1 MKKILLTIVVL
12 FVTTSTNLFSAEN
25 SCSQYKK
32 WNLPTGKYNE
42 CIKNLKKEGKYEPS
56 GVIPN
61 IGKKI
66 SAGNHTFQI
75 QKDGYAPISYDINVN
90 PSKSISLDFFM
101 NPVYDIRFKT
111 DEKGLIFE
119 LNDKHRWTE
128 DMISM
133 KLEAGDHHLRVYKL
147 GEVIDEQIIVAD
159 QPLTFQYYL
168 KKGTVAKS
176 GI

>member
-66 SAGNHTFQI
+66 SGVN
-75 QKDGYAPISYDINVN
+75 QKY
-90 PSKSISLDFFM
+90 K
-101 NPVYDIRFKT
+101 DIRKEKAPKT
-111 DEKGLIFE
+111 GLEISKDFRKKK
-119 LNDKHRWTE
+119 NDN
-128 DMISM
+128 
-133 KLEAGDHHLRVYKL
+133 
-147 GEVIDEQIIVAD
+147 
-159 QPLTFQYYL
+159 
-168 KKGTVAKS
+168 
-176 GI
+176 

>member
-25 SCSQYKK
+25 CSQYKK

-66 SAGNHTFQI
+66 SGVN
-75 QKDGYAPISYDINVN
+75 QKY
-90 PSKSISLDFFM
+90 K
-101 NPVYDIRFKT
+101 DIRKEKAPKT
-111 DEKGLIFE
+111 GVEIWKDFRKKK
-119 LNDKHRWTE
+119 NDN
-128 DMISM
+128 
-133 KLEAGDHHLRVYKL
+133 
-147 GEVIDEQIIVAD
+147 
-159 QPLTFQYYL
+159 
-168 KKGTVAKS
+168 
-176 GI
+176 